1 MDTNQFEIHS
11 NSVRYV
17 DPEGTV
23 LAEVTF
29 PKLDGNIVDI
39 NHTFVDPSLRGQGI
53 AGKLLE
59 NVAQE
64 LEETG
69 RRAHPTCSY
78 AVTWFE
84 KHPERASL
92 LASYTCPKRGQ
103 TGASRPRPQRGH
115 FVSIG
120 DGGKRR
126 HFY

>member
-1 MDTNQFEIHS
+1 MPDRHFLTRLEHKDARGEI
-11 NSVRYV
+11 NAVRYV

-29 PKLDGNIVDI
+29 PAEDGSVVNI
-39 NHTFVDPSLRGQGI
+39 NHTFVDESLRGQGI

-69 RRAHPTCSY
+69 RRAHATCSY
-78 AVTWFE
+78 AVQWFE

-92 LASYTCPKRGQ
+92 LAS
-103 TGASRPRPQRGH
+103 
-115 FVSIG
+115 
-120 DGGKRR
+120 
-126 HFY
+126 

>member
-53 AGKLLE
+53 AEKLLE

-92 LASYTCPKRGQ
+92 LAS
-103 TGASRPRPQRGH
+103 
-115 FVSIG
+115 
-120 DGGKRR
+120 
-126 HFY
+126 